1 LLQLLLAKVEHE
13 SQVAELIVQVPL
25 RILTQQAAAPALL
38 AQRPAHLLPQRVS
51 AGVVIAVRMIADQP
65 IFIKSLHIPPNGKL
79 QLIADAGQVLNR
91 CRLALGIRALLKHGD
106 VRTAGSRAVGAGH
119 QLLRLA
125 GYALEAERLAE
136 AVQLEGCLEEGFALR
151 LLRIISLD
159 SLKEYKYIERWFGN
173 VKD

>member
-38 AQRPAHLLPQRVS
+38 AQRSAHLLSQRVS
-51 AGVVIAVRMIADQP
+51 AGVVIAIRMIADQP
-65 IFIKSLHIPPNGKL
+65 IFVESLHIPPNGKL

-106 VRTAGSRAVGAGH
+106 V
-119 QLLRLA
+119 
-125 GYALEAERLAE
+125 
-136 AVQLEGCLEEGFALR
+136 
-151 LLRIISLD
+151 
-159 SLKEYKYIERWFGN
+159 
-173 VKD
+173 